1 MEFKDLGLSDA
12 VLRAVEDAGYKIP
25 TPIQEQAIP
34 AVQMCRD
41 VLGLAQTG
49 TGKTGAF
56 TIPMIDALASG
67 RAKARMPRSLIL
79 TPTRELAAQISEN
92 FIKYGKYHPLTMALI
107 VGGTSMD
114 EQIGK
119 LDKGVDV
126 LIATPGRLLDLFGR
140 GKILL
145 ADIKILVID
154 EADRMMDMGFIPD
167 LEKISSILPPVR
179 QTLFFSATMPP
190 EIKKLSEKFLSNP
203 KVITVSPPSSTST
216 NVEQFLIHVPH
227 SRAKQGAFWQLF
239 QKEDVKNGFVF
250 CNRKRD
256 INDVCKFMKSKGIKA
271 GQLHGDMDQSSRTD
285 TLSRFKAGETDILVC
300 SDVAARGL
308 DVQGMSHVFNWDVPF
323 HSEDYVHR
331 IGRTGRAGAKGRA
344 FTFAVPD
351 DFKNLGFIEKL
362 IGKKIPIF
370 EGVSPPEGSENLPE
384 WQGSGGG
391 ERPARGRQDRGRESE
406 ARRKKIDSG
415 ENVAQRER
423 HHNRRE
429 KTDHNSG
436 GRQRNH
442 PDIESEANSGGFG
455 DDVPS
460 FLQRK

>member
-1 MEFKDLGLSDA
+1 MEFKDLGLSDGLLKA
-12 VLRAVEDAGYKIP
+12 IEEAGYKNP

-56 TIPMIDALASG
+56 TIPMIDALAGG

-92 FIKYGKYHPLTMALI
+92 FLKYGKYHSLTMALI

-114 EQIGK
+114 EQVRL

-167 LEKISSILPPVR
+167 LEKISSILPPIR
-179 QTLFFSATMPP
+179 QTLFFSATMPS
-190 EIKKLSEKFLSNP
+190 EIKRLADKFLSNP
-203 KVITVSPPSSTST
+203 KQIQVAATSSTNE
-216 NVEQFLIHVPH
+216 NVEQFVVDVGNPRLKTGVFY
-227 SRAKQGAFWQLF
+227 KLYQQ
-239 QKEDVKNGFVF
+239 EDVKNAFVF

-256 INDVCKFMKSKGIKA
+256 INDVCKFIRSKHIKA
-271 GQLHGDMDQSSRTD
+271 AALHGDMEQDERTIA
-285 TLSRFKAGETDILVC
+285 LNKFKANEVQVLVC

-308 DVQGMSHVFNWDVPF
+308 DVAGMSHVFNWDVPF
-323 HSEDYVHR
+323 HPEDYVHR
-331 IGRTGRAGAKGRA
+331 IGRTGRAGASGRA
-344 FTFAVPD
+344 FTFVLPSD
-351 DFKNLGFIEKL
+351 DKALKL
-362 IGKKIPIF
+362 IQKLINKQINVLDL
-370 EGVSPPEGSENLPE
+370 GVGAAAPVVATAEQSAPPKP
-384 WQGSGGG
+384 Q
-391 ERPARGRQDRGRESE
+391 AAVVQ
-406 ARRKKIDSG
+406 K
-415 ENVAQRER
+415 ER
-423 HHNRRE
+423 HHNRH
-429 KTDHNSG
+429 KKQDH
-436 GRQRNH
+436 GRQKNH
-442 PDIESEANSGGFG
+442 PDIESEENDGSFG
-455 DDVPS
+455 NDLPS
-460 FLQRK
+460 FLKK